1 MAYIL
6 DLPPALPER
15 RARGGAFGTLIRAVV
30 RAVGDGI
37 HAWMVWR
44 TVDKLQ
50 RLDDRT
56 LMDIGIPRGEIQ
68 FRVRELMPRE
78 W

>member
-15 RARGGAFGTLIRAVV
+15 RIRSSAFGTLTRAVV
-30 RAVGDGI
+30 RAVGDGL

-44 TVDKLQ
+44 TVDKLNH
-50 RLDDRT
+50 LDDRT
-56 LMDIGIPRGEIQ
+56 LKDIGIPRGEIEY
-68 FRVRELMPRE
+68 RVRELMPRQ
-78 W
+78 